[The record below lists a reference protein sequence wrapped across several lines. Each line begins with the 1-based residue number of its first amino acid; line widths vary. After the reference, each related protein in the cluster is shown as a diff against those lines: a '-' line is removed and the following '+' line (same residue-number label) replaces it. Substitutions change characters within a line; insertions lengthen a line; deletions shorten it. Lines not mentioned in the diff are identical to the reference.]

1 MIKILVGSSLFGG
14 HNIPLPSLEI
24 GLMHLTKI
32 GGDEFLHT
40 LIRSGGPVLLQRIA

>member
-1 MIKILVGSSLFGG
+1 MKKILVGLSLCGG
-14 HNIPLPSLEI
+14 HNNILVLIGI

-40 LIRSGGPVLLQRIA
+40 LIHSGGPVLLQGIA